1 MTEKINNAKITNTP
15 EQESDPPRKK
25 SKFLRFFVIC
35 LAIVFLWYYS
45 NYTLRINR
53 TEISSEKISTAITAA
68 VLSDLH
74 SDGTNISGR
83 SVMDK
88 VEKID
93 PDIVFVLGDMYSRG
107 ASEDQVQIAV
117 DFMADLAAHYPTY
130 FVPGD
135 HDTSYGYIKSLF
147 DVGVHVMAYQNGSG
161 EISPEKTG
169 HEKTGEV
176 YLEETVEIKGNKLHI
191 MGIDN
196 VYYSDTF
203 DLSSEFSNDPD
214 CFNILMA
221 HIPNYEKFSDFGAD
235 LTICADTHGGM
246 VRLPFNLGPVYDSLT
261 GEWFPRQTSNRTVYD
276 KGWFEYKNGAMFITS
291 GIGDSPYPVRI
302 FNRPEVVAI
311 EINPE

>member
-1 MTEKINNAKITNTP
+1 MYVSDMPEKVNRA
-15 EQESDPPRKK
+15 EQKNKSAGKK
-25 SKFLRFFVIC
+25 NRFFRFLVIC
-35 LAIVFLWYYS
+35 LAIIFLWYFN
-45 NYTLRINR
+45 NYTIKINE
-53 TEISSEKISTAITAA
+53 TGISSEKISTSITAV

-93 PDIVFVLGDMYSRG
+93 PDIVFALGDMYSRG
-107 ASEDQVQIAV
+107 ASEEQIQIPI

-135 HDTSYGYIKSLF
+135 HDTSYGYIKSLS
-147 DVGVHVMAYQNGSG
+147 DAGVHVMAYRYGS
-161 EISPEKTG
+161 EEF
-169 HEKTGEV
+169 
-176 YLEETVEIKGNKLHI
+176 YLEERVEINGNKLHI

-203 DLSSEFSNDPD
+203 DLSKEFSNDPD
-214 CFNILMA
+214 CYNILMA
-221 HIPNYEKFSDFGAD
+221 HIPNYEKFSEFGAD
-235 LTICADTHGGM
+235 LTLCADTHGGM
-246 VRLPFNLGPVYDSLT
+246 ARLPFNLGPVYDSLA
-261 GEWFPRQTSNRTVYD
+261 GEWFPRLLSNRTVYD
-276 KGWFEYKNGAMFITS
+276 KGWFEYENGAMFITS
-291 GIGDSPYPVRI
+291 GIGDSPFPVRI

>member
-1 MTEKINNAKITNTP
+1 MSEKINNT
-15 EQESDPPRKK
+15 EQKNASPRKK
-25 SKFLRFFVIC
+25 SKFVRFFVIC

-53 TEISSEKISTAITAA
+53 TEIASEKISTAITAA

-107 ASEDQVQIAV
+107 ASEEQMQIPIN
-117 DFMADLAAHYPTY
+117 FMADLAAHYPTY

-135 HDTSYGYIKSLF
+135 HDTSYRYIKSLS
-147 DVGVHVMAYQNGSG
+147 DAGVHVMAYQYGSEAYG
-161 EISPEKTG
+161 S
-169 HEKTGEV
+169 GEV
-176 YLEETVEIKGNKLHI
+176 YLEERVEIKGNKLHI

-235 LTICADTHGGM
+235 LTLCADTHGGM
-246 VRLPFNLGPVYDSLT
+246 ARLPFNLGPVYDSLT
-261 GEWFPRQTSNRTVYD
+261 GEWFPRQSSNRTVYD
-276 KGWFEYKNGAMFITS
+276 KGWFEYENGAMFITS

>member
-1 MTEKINNAKITNTP
+1 MYVSDMPEKVNRA
-15 EQESDPPRKK
+15 EQKNKSAGKK
-25 SKFLRFFVIC
+25 NRFFRFLVIC
-35 LAIVFLWYYS
+35 LAIIFLWYFN
-45 NYTLRINR
+45 NYTIKINE
-53 TEISSEKISTAITAA
+53 TGISSEKISTSITAV

-93 PDIVFVLGDMYSRG
+93 PDIVFALGDMYSRG
-107 ASEDQVQIAV
+107 ASEEQIQIPI

-135 HDTSYGYIKSLF
+135 HDTSYGYIKSLS
-147 DVGVHVMAYQNGSG
+147 DAGVHVMAYRYGS
-161 EISPEKTG
+161 EEF
-169 HEKTGEV
+169 
-176 YLEETVEIKGNKLHI
+176 YLEERVEINGNRLHI

-203 DLSSEFSNDPD
+203 DLSKEFSNDPD
-214 CFNILMA
+214 CYNILMA
-221 HIPNYEKFSDFGAD
+221 HIPNYEKFSEFGAD
-235 LTICADTHGGM
+235 LTLCADTHGGM
-246 VRLPFNLGPVYDSLT
+246 ARLPFNLGPVYDSLA
-261 GEWFPRQTSNRTVYD
+261 GEWFPRLLSNRTVYD
-276 KGWFEYKNGAMFITS
+276 KGWFEYENGAMFITS
-291 GIGDSPYPVRI
+291 GIGDSPFPVRI